1 MDKLKDSLAEL
12 YSSENPKANKDSLKR
27 LRLNKAV
34 AKSFQKRIKILSEAI
49 EEINLDIQER
59 ERKSHQVQGKIDK
72 EIFHLE
78 FVLKELEKW
87 TLGQVEMIE
96 TRRLGLEREL
106 FDLRQQKRSEYIRQW
121 SDVSTLKRK
130 RREFIMDYENLLRTR
145 EMIR

>member
-1 MDKLKDSLAEL
+1 MDNLKKNLAEL
-12 YSSENPKANKDSLKR
+12 YSSENPRINKESLKR

-34 AKSFQKRIKILSEAI
+34 TESFQKRLKILSEAI

>member
-1 MDKLKDSLAEL
+1 MDNLKDSLAEL
-12 YSSENPKANKDSLKR
+12 YSSENPKIKKESLKR

-34 AKSFQKRIKILSEAI
+34 ARSFQKRLKILSEAI
-49 EEINLDIQER
+49 EELNLDIQER
-59 ERKSHQVQGKIDK
+59 ERKSQQVQDKIDG

-106 FDLRQQKRSEYIRQW
+106 FGLKQQKRSEYIREW
-121 SDVSTLKRK
+121 SDISTLKRK

-145 EMIR
+145 EMIG